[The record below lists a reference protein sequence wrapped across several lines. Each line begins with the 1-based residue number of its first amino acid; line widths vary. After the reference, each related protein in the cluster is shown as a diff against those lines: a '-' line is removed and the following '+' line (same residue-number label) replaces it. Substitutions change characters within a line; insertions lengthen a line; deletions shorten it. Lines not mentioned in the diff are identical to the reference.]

1 MGRKTKKYT
10 VHNLQIQDITS
21 DGKCLARDD
30 NKVIFVK
37 NVAPGDLVDV
47 QVYKDKKNFAEAS
60 PINFISYS
68 DKRTEPVCDHFGV
81 CGGCKWQHVQYDTQL
96 FYKEKQVK
104 DAIERIAK
112 VEKAEY
118 LPILG
123 AKDIYG
129 YRNKLE
135 FTFTPRRWLTD
146 EEINSDASFE
156 KKGVGFHVPGGFSK
170 VIDVHK
176 CHLQGDLSNSI
187 RNELRVFALE
197 HDLTF
202 YNLHEHHGL
211 LRNLVVRNT
220 STGEWMIIVQFGED
234 DKDGIDQIMTF
245 LKDKFP
251 EITSLNYV
259 VNTKKNDTYQD
270 LDVIN
275 FAGKEFIVEEMEGLN
290 FRIGPKSFFQTNS
303 NQALELYRLARNFAD
318 IQKDDIVYDLYT
330 GTGTIANFVAS
341 KAKKVVGI
349 EYVPEAIIDAKINS
363 EENNISNTA
372 FFAGDMKDLL
382 TNEMFN
388 EQGVP
393 DVIITDPPRAGM
405 HPDVIEQINFSG
417 ARKIVYVSCN
427 PATQA
432 RDIEL
437 LSGKYDLIKIQPVDM
452 FPQTHHVESV
462 ALLVLK
468 D

>member
-1 MGRKTKKYT
+1 MGRKKKYT
-10 VHNLQIQDITS
+10 IQNLQIQDISS
-21 DGKCLARDD
+21 DGKCIARHD

-47 QVYKDKKNFAEAS
+47 QVYKDKKNFAEAL
-60 PINFISYS
+60 PLVFHTYS
-68 DKRTEPVCDHFGV
+68 DKRTEPVCEYFGV
-81 CGGCKWQHVQYDTQL
+81 CGGCKWQHVQYETQL
-96 FYKEKQVK
+96 FYKNKQVR

-112 VEKAEY
+112 VENTEY
-118 LPILG
+118 LPIFG
-123 AKDIYG
+123 AKETYG

-135 FTFTPRRWLTD
+135 FTFTPKRWLTED
-146 EEINSDASFE
+146 EMNSDVAHE
-156 KKGVGFHVPGGFSK
+156 NKGVGFHVPGGYSK

-187 RNELRVFALE
+187 RNAVRDLALE
-197 HDLTF
+197 NDLTF

-220 STGEWMIIVQFGED
+220 STGEWMIIVQFGEKD
-234 DKDGIDQIMTF
+234 QSNIDKVMDY
-245 LKDKFP
+245 LKKKFP

-259 VNTKKNDTYQD
+259 VNTKKNDTYLD
-270 LDVIN
+270 LDIVN
-275 FAGKEFIVEEMEGLN
+275 YAGAEYIIEEMECLK

-303 NQALELYRLARNFAD
+303 NQALELYRIAREFAN
-318 IQKDDIVYDLYT
+318 IQKDEIVYDLYT
-330 GTGTIANFVAS
+330 GTGTIANFIAS

-349 EYVPEAIIDAKINS
+349 EYVPEAIVDAKINS
-363 EENNISNTA
+363 KENNIDNTV

-382 TNEMFN
+382 TSELFN
-388 EQGVP
+388 EHGVP

-405 HPDVIEQINFSG
+405 HPEVIEQINFSG
-417 ARKIVYVSCN
+417 AKRIVYVSCN

-437 LSGKYDLIKIQPVDM
+437 MSGKYDLVKIQPVDM

-462 ALLVLK
+462 AVLVLK
-468 D
+468 S